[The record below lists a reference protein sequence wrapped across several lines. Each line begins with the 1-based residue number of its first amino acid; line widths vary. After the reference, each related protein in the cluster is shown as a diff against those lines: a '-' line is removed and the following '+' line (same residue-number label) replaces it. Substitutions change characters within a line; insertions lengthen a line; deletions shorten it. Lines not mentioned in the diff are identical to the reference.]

1 MPTRA
6 RTLANLFN
14 DSIVPASNLAYDL
27 GSSTNRFKDLYLSGS
42 TLNLGGATMKTDDTT
57 GTIALVAKPTAS
69 NPNPSALVITSE
81 GRTTAVATT
90 GGTVNF
96 TTVATQLQ
104 SNPGFSGSY
113 TDLTNKPTTTDI
125 TEGTNLYYTDARARS
140 AISVSG
146 SGSYNSS
153 TGVITVTGGVTSVN
167 TLTGAV
173 TLSTT
178 NITEGTN
185 LYYTDARARAAISLA
200 SGGTYNSST
209 GVLTI
214 TGGEGGLSNLDGGV
228 PDSIYSAITTSPID
242 GGTP

>member
-69 NPNPSALVITSE
+69 NPNPSALVVTSE
-81 GRTTAVATT
+81 GKTTAVATT
-90 GGTVNF
+90 GGAVNF

-113 TDLTNKPTTTDI
+113 NDLTNKPT
-125 TEGTNLYYTDARARS
+125 
-140 AISVSG
+140 
-146 SGSYNSS
+146 
-153 TGVITVTGGVTSVN
+153 
-167 TLTGAV
+167 
-173 TLSTT
+173 TT

-185 LYYTDARARAAISLA
+185 LYYTDARARSAISLA